1 MNRAERDQNIADY
14 DSALQGLNIG
24 DAQRD
29 RVKQEAKNKAD
40 EYNRI
45 VSGVLE
51 PLGAEITKKP
61 AENLIKRGVNK
72 LVGKGSRALRS
83 AGRDAV
89 QDLRE
94 GRNPAT
100 RLADRARRTLDE
112 VRSSARSARSQVEDL
127 GDGARNFVNR
137 SRQAR
142 GLRSIRTSSAQSR
155 EPLFPEASE
164 REPSSGEG
172 LRTQDLPTS
181 NLDSDLPYRPT
192 DARELIESFELPEVG
207 DLGIGEPTLTRIGD
221 GVGDD
226 PFTNFHDNIV
236 DGASTDNVG
245 LGDAV
250 SRINRLF
257 RAQNPLA
264 DSGALD
270 QTAPMRQATLNRAT
284 QSAPQASNPDGVA
297 RPTAEP
303 EANDG
308 GQAPRPARSLR
319 ARGRVLGDEPT
330 PRAPTD
336 DDAPTPASAGGSAEL
351 DALPEEIDASMGGPL
366 DIFGDII
373 SALAGVGVL
382 IAGAVPSKKPDAP
395 VVNVVN
401 PSTQFGI

>member
-24 DAQRD
+24 DAQQARAT
-29 RVKQEAKNKAD
+29 QEAKDKAD
-40 EYNRI
+40 EYNKI

-51 PLGAEITKKP
+51 PVGAEILKKP
-61 AENLIKRGVNK
+61 AETLIKKGVNK
-72 LVGKGSRALRS
+72 LVGKASRAVQS

-172 LRTQDLPTS
+172 LRTHDLPSS
-181 NLDSDLPYRPT
+181 NMDSDLPYRPT
-192 DARELIESFELPEVG
+192 NTDELDLSDLPDVSDLFSREPSLV
-207 DLGIGEPTLTRIGD
+207 RIG
-221 GVGDD
+221 GGGGDD
-226 PFTNFHDNIV
+226 PFSNFHDNIV

-264 DSGALD
+264 DSDALD

-330 PRAPTD
+330 PPPAD

-351 DALPEEIDASMGGPL
+351 DALPEEIDASMGGPA
-366 DIFGDII
+366 DIFGDAIA
-373 SALAGVGVL
+373 ALAGIGVL

>member
-1 MNRAERDQNIADY
+1 MNRAERDREIADY
-14 DSALQGLNIG
+14 DSTLQGLNIG
-24 DAQRD
+24 EAQRA
-29 RVKQEAKNKAD
+29 KATQEAKDKAD
-40 EYNRI
+40 EYNKI

-51 PLGAEITKKP
+51 PVGAEILKKP
-61 AENLIKRGVNK
+61 AETLIKKGVNK
-72 LVGKGSRALRS
+72 LVGKASRAVQS

-142 GLRSIRTSSAQSR
+142 GLRSIRTSSAPSN
-155 EPLFPEASE
+155 EPLFPDAPTS
-164 REPSSGEG
+164 EPSGDAV
-172 LRTQDLPTS
+172 RTHDLPSS

-192 DARELIESFELPEVG
+192 NTDDLDLSDLPDVS
-207 DLGIGEPTLTRIGD
+207 DLFSREPTLVRIG
-221 GVGDD
+221 GGGGDD

-236 DGASTDNVG
+236 DGASSDNVG
-245 LGDAV
+245 LNDAV

-264 DSGALD
+264 DSNALD

-284 QSAPQASNPDGVA
+284 QSAPQSSDPDGVA

-308 GQAPRPARSLR
+308 GQAPRPTRSLR

-330 PRAPTD
+330 PPPAD

-351 DALPEEIDASMGGPL
+351 DALPEEIDASMGGPA